1 MRTPDD
7 VVTVRGMD
15 IALIADGRITRFW
28 VFLEAPWRISVSTP
42 GA

>member
-15 IALIADGRITRFW
+15 VALIATGSITRFW
-28 VFLEAPWRISVSTP
+28 VFVEAP
-42 GA
+42 